1 VIIRG
6 RSGTWLCSG
15 SGTGGETG
23 LLSWR
28 RFLASVEMCRSRAG
42 LDPVFRVVVFVING
56 SCRSSVLGVA
66 CRVSPAGSA
75 GQKGGAVQVGA
86 GGGWPAARLSG
97 LR

>member
-1 VIIRG
+1 
-6 RSGTWLCSG
+6 
-15 SGTGGETG
+15 
-23 LLSWR
+23 
-28 RFLASVEMCRSRAG
+28 VEMCRSRAG

-75 GQKGGAVQVGA
+75 GQKGGAVQAGA